1 MATGKGT
8 KRLAVDIGGTFT
20 DVVVE
25 FDGRRVTSKV
35 LTTRDAPEE
44 GVLTGFRA
52 VLDEAGLSAGDIG
65 ILIHGTTLATNAMI
79 ERKGALTALVTTE
92 GFRDSLEIGQEDRYD
107 QYDIFLEK
115 KPPLVPRHLRLCVP
129 ERVDVEG
136 AVLRPLDE
144 DAVRALVP
152 ELQRRRVESIAI
164 GFLHSYAN
172 PAHEERTR
180 DILAEALPGV
190 AISLSSGVCP
200 EVREYERLSTTV
212 ANAYVQPLMAR
223 YLTRLGEELA
233 ALGLDAPIFLMTS
246 GGGLAALDA
255 AVRYPIRLVES
266 GPAGGAILA
275 SRIAR
280 ECGLERA
287 LSFDMGG
294 TTAKICLIDDY
305 EPQAARTFEVD
316 RAARFLKGSGL
327 PLRIPVIEMVEIGA
341 GGGSIASVD
350 STKRIAVGPESAGA
364 KPGPACYALG
374 GGAPTVTDADVML
387 GRIDPERFAGGTM
400 RLDAG
405 LAGAAI
411 KEAVGTPLELSDPMA
426 AFGITEIVDENMA
439 NAARVHAIERGKQIG
454 EYTLI
459 AFGGAAPLHACRLA
473 DKLGIGRVV
482 VPTDA
487 GVGSAVGFLC
497 APVAYEVVR
506 SRYMTLR
513 GFDPDAANAMLEAM
527 RDEALAVVRAGAPEA
542 PLAEDRTAFM
552 RYVGQGHEIEVELP
566 ARRLAADDGELLKER
581 FDRAYEALYARTIPD
596 ADVEILSWAIRVGT
610 GVETPDPVPGTA
622 EVDAPAADGHNRVF
636 DPEDEAFEDVPRYG
650 RAGLAP
656 GTRVRGPAVI
666 TEDETSTFI
675 AAEFDARILGNGY
688 IELERRHAGGGE
700 ARP

>member
-1 MATGKGT
+1 MAIGNAV

-115 KPPLVPRHLRLCVP
+115 KLPLIPRHLRLTVP

-136 AVLRPLDE
+136 GVLRPLDE

-152 ELQRRRVESIAI
+152 ELKRREVESIAI

-190 AISLSSGVCP
+190 AISLSSEVCP
-200 EVREYERLSTTV
+200 EVREYERLSTTA

-233 ALGLDAPIFLMTS
+233 ALGLEAPIFLMTS
-246 GGGLAALDA
+246 GGGVAALDA
-255 AVRYPIRLVES
+255 AVRFPIRLVES

-350 STKRIAVGPESAGA
+350 STKRITVGPESAGA
-364 KPGPACYALG
+364 DPGPACYARG
-374 GGAPTVTDADVML
+374 GDAPTVTDADVTL
-387 GRIDPERFAGGTM
+387 GRIDPENFAGGTM

-411 KEAVGTPLELSDPMA
+411 KEAVGMPLELSDPMA
-426 AFGITEIVDENMA
+426 AFGVTEIVDENMA
-439 NAARVHAIERGKQIG
+439 NAARVHAIERGKLIS

-487 GVGSAVGFLC
+487 GVGSAIGFLC

-506 SRYMTLR
+506 SRYMTLQ
-513 GFDPDAANAMLEAM
+513 GFDADAANAMLDAM

-542 PLAEDRTAFM
+542 ELAEDRTAFM

-566 ARRLAADDGELLKER
+566 ERALAANDVDLLKER
-581 FDRAYEALYARTIPD
+581 FDRVYETLYARTIPD
-596 ADVEILSWAIRVGT
+596 ADVEILSWAIRVKT
-610 GVETPDPVPGTA
+610 GVEAPDPVP
-622 EVDAPAADGHNRVF
+622 DAADVEGPAADGHNQVF
-636 DPEDEAFEDVPRYG
+636 DPEDEVFDEVPTYE

-666 TEDETSTFI
+666 TEDATSTFI
-675 AAEFDARILGNGY
+675 SAGFDARVLGNGY
-688 IELERRHAGGGE
+688 IELERRDASAEE
-700 ARP
+700 ARE

>member
-1 MATGKGT
+1 MAIGSAV

-115 KPPLVPRHLRLCVP
+115 KLPLIPRHLRLTVP

-136 AVLRPLDE
+136 GVLRPLDE

-152 ELQRRRVESIAI
+152 ELERRGVESIAI

-190 AISLSSGVCP
+190 AISLSSEVCP
-200 EVREYERLSTTV
+200 EVREYERLSTTA

-233 ALGLDAPIFLMTS
+233 ALGLEAPIFLMTS
-246 GGGLAALDA
+246 GGGVAALDA
-255 AVRYPIRLVES
+255 TVRFPIRLVES

-350 STKRIAVGPESAGA
+350 STKRITVGPESAGA
-364 KPGPACYALG
+364 EPGPACYARG
-374 GGAPTVTDADVML
+374 GDAPTVTDADVTL
-387 GRIDPERFAGGTM
+387 GRIDPENFAGGTM

-411 KEAVGTPLELSDPMA
+411 KEAVGVPLELSDPMA
-426 AFGITEIVDENMA
+426 AFGVTEIVDENMA
-439 NAARVHAIERGKQIG
+439 NAARVHAIERGKLIS

-487 GVGSAVGFLC
+487 GVGSAIGFLC

-506 SRYMTLR
+506 SRYMTLQ
-513 GFDPDAANAMLEAM
+513 GFDADAANAMLDAM
-527 RDEALAVVRAGAPEA
+527 RDEALAVVRAGAPKAE
-542 PLAEDRTAFM
+542 LAEDRTAFM

-566 ARRLAADDGELLKER
+566 ERALAADDVDLLKER
-581 FDRAYEALYARTIPD
+581 FDRVYETLYARTIPD
-596 ADVEILSWAIRVGT
+596 ADVEILSWAIRVKT
-610 GVETPDPVPGTA
+610 GVETPAPVP
-622 EVDAPAADGHNRVF
+622 DAADVEGPAADGHNQVF
-636 DPEDEAFEDVPRYG
+636 DPEDEAFDDVPTYG

-666 TEDETSTFI
+666 TEDATSTFI
-675 AAEFDARILGNGY
+675 SAGFDARVLGNGY
-688 IELERRHAGGGE
+688 IELERRHASAEE
-700 ARP
+700 ARE

>member
-1 MATGKGT
+1 MATKNGI

-25 FDGRRVTSKV
+25 FDGRRVTSTV

-115 KPPLVPRHLRLCVP
+115 KLPLVPRHLRLCVP

-136 AVLRPLDE
+136 AVLLPLDE

-180 DILAEALPGV
+180 DILAAALPGV
-190 AISLSSGVCP
+190 AISLSSEVCP
-200 EVREYERLSTTV
+200 EVREYERLSTTA

-255 AVRYPIRLVES
+255 TVRFPIRLVES

-280 ECGLERA
+280 ECGLERV

-305 EPQAARTFEVD
+305 APQAARTFEVD

-374 GGAPTVTDADVML
+374 GGAPTVTDADVTL

-411 KEAVGTPLELSDPMA
+411 KEAVGVPLELSEPMA
-426 AFGITEIVDENMA
+426 AFGVTEIVDENMA

-482 VPTDA
+482 VPTNA

-513 GFDPDAANAMLEAM
+513 GFEPEAANAMLDAM

-566 ARRLAADDGELLKER
+566 ARALAADDVELFKER
-581 FDRAYEALYARTIPD
+581 FDRVYEALYARIIPD
-596 ADVEILSWAIRVGT
+596 ADVEILSWAIRVST
-610 GVETPDPVPGTA
+610 GVETPAPVPVVA
-622 EVDAPAADGHNRVF
+622 EIEDPAADGHNRVF
-636 DPEDEAFEDVPRYG
+636 DPEDEVFDDVPTYG

-656 GTRVRGPAVI
+656 GTRLPGPAVI
-666 TEDETSTFI
+666 TEDETSTFVS
-675 AAEFDARILGNGY
+675 AGFDARILGNGY
-688 IELERRHAGGGE
+688 IELERRDASPEE
-700 ARP
+700 ARQ